1 MKGSEEL
8 ATAKEIGKRLK
19 ILRGD
24 KARKEVA
31 DDLGISVSAVT
42 MYENGDRI
50 PRDEVKEKIANY
62 YKTTVQAIFFD

>member
-8 ATAKEIGKRLK
+8 ATSKEIGERLK

-42 MYENGDRI
+42 MYENGDRV
-50 PRDEVKEKIANY
+50 PRDEIKEKIAEY
-62 YKTTVQAIFFD
+62 YNTTVQVIFFD